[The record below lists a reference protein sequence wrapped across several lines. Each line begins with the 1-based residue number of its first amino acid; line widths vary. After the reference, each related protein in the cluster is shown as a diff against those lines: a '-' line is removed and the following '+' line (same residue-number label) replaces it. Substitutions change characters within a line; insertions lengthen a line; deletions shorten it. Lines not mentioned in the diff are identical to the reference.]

1 LNRAERYFYW
11 LPALAWT
18 LVILIWSGAAGA
30 PSVSGS
36 WLEWFIPSGGN
47 AAMFETVH
55 FTLRKLA
62 HVVAYGILGYL
73 NFRALRGPRPG
84 FQRGWSVA
92 AIGLALVVAAVD
104 EWNQSKLP
112 FRSGSG
118 FDVMLDLSG
127 AMLAQLIVRLRS
139 GVLFS

>member
-1 LNRAERYFYW
+1 
-11 LPALAWT
+11 
-18 LVILIWSGAAGA
+18 
-30 PSVSGS
+30 
-36 WLEWFIPSGGN
+36 
-47 AAMFETVH
+47 MFDDLH

-62 HVVAYGILGYL
+62 HVIAYFTLGYL
-73 NFRALRGPRPG
+73 NFRAMRGPQLG
-84 FQRGWSVA
+84 FRRSWSVA
-92 AIGLALVVAAVD
+92 AVGLALVVALAD

-127 AMLAQLIVRLRS
+127 AMLAQVIARLRS

>member
-1 LNRAERYFYW
+1 
-11 LPALAWT
+11 
-18 LVILIWSGAAGA
+18 
-30 PSVSGS
+30 
-36 WLEWFIPSGGN
+36 
-47 AAMFETVH
+47 MFETIH

-62 HVVAYGILGYL
+62 HVTAYGILGYL
-73 NFRALRGPRPG
+73 NFRAMRGPRSG
-84 FQRGWSVA
+84 FARSWSVVA
-92 AIGLALVVAAVD
+92 VLLTLVVAVAD

-127 AMLAQLIVRLRS
+127 AMIAQVIVRLRS